1 METLDRTRFVES
13 VVGKF
18 DHRHASLVVATVATV
33 GSLYFSLGMGIAPC
47 DLCWYQR
54 ILMYPLVPFL
64 AVGVLKGDDLA
75 AYVLPLSV
83 GGFAIA
89 AYHNYLQMTPSSGS
103 ICTGGVPCGLPS
115 AYFFTGIVPGGIT
128 IPQMSL
134 VAFGIIT
141 ALFFLSRFTQVGR

>member
-1 METLDRTRFVES
+1 METLDRARVVES
-13 VVGKF
+13 VVGNF

-83 GGFAIA
+83 GGFGIA

-115 AYFFTGIVPGGIT
+115 AYFFKDIVPGGIT

-134 VAFGIIT
+134 TAFGIIT
-141 ALFFLSRFTQVGR
+141 ALFFLSRFTRVGR